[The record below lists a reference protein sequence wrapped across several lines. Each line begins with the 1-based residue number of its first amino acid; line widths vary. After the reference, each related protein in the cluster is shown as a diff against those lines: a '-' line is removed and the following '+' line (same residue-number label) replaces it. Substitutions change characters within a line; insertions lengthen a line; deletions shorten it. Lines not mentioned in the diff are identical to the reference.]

1 MIHNNNKANNPLFF
15 FKKIYNYINAISV
28 WMNAVSKSCCS
39 VHLKIIIL
47 IIIKILFN
55 TVAVAS
61 VILTEALG
69 ISP

>member
-1 MIHNNNKANNPLFF
+1 MIHNNNKANNPLFL
-15 FKKIYNYINAISV
+15 KKIYNYVNAISV